1 MAYGD
6 HLRVRIKNW
15 FNIPY
20 HHGIEVGGGQVIHY
34 YKEGKLQR
42 PVLVKT
48 SKADFAAGATIEVV
62 KHPLSWPPAS
72 VVDVAEALYESQ
84 NDRTFSKYNLG
95 GMNCE
100 HMANF
105 CQIGRLKSEQVEHA
119 EIAASLLALVVGLGV
134 VLKRT

>member
-15 FNIPY
+15 FDIPY

-34 YKEGKLQR
+34 YKAEEFQ
-42 PVLVKT
+42 PPIIVKT
-48 SKADFAAGATIEVV
+48 SKADFASGATIEVV
-62 KHPLSWPPAS
+62 KHPSSWPPAS
-72 VVDVAEALYESQ
+72 VVDVAEALFESQ
-84 NDRTFSKYNLG
+84 NDRTFSKYNLL

-105 CQIGRLKSEQVEHA
+105 CQIGDLKSGQAEHA
-119 EIAASLLALVVGLGV
+119 KIAALLLAFVVGLGV